1 MRETWAEAL
10 SQLPQPSG
18 ACRPPEWRELRRQAS
33 HLTEVLHRVILLL
46 DIPMVPE
53 LREIGTEKSQ
63 TDTGTETGETGDRAA
78 EVGVESEDG
87 AGLGTGA
94 GTMRGT
100 GTTTETGG
108 GIGIVRE
115 TGLRVP
121 SHCVNGVVTEKNIF

>member
-18 ACRPPEWRELRRQAS
+18 VCRPREWRELRRLAS

-46 DIPMVPE
+46 AILMVPE
-53 LREIGTEKSQ
+53 LTETGSEKNQ

-78 EVGVESEDG
+78 EVGAESEDG
-87 AGLGTGA
+87 AGPGTEA

-108 GIGIVRE
+108 GIGIVTE

-121 SHCVNGVVTEKNIF
+121 SHRDN